1 MFDAEMNMGFKMKLL
16 GGDDITNGEEEYST
30 GLITGRDAEANT
42 NNEDNS
48 SNIEMDNE
56 DGESNRSNGDGKS
69 NLSSAA
75 GVLGGRRA
83 NPHTH
88 LS

>member
-42 NNEDNS
+42 NNEDEEFLHDASVFKKNS
-48 SNIEMDNE
+48 RQVYMNIKSMFE
-56 DGESNRSNGDGKS
+56 DKIQRIKFEEQERIE
-69 NLSSAA
+69 NL
-75 GVLGGRRA
+75 
-83 NPHTH
+83 
-88 LS
+88 